1 MPIRRPTFFKQLLSL
16 AACVSA
22 LLWAEPAAAQ
32 AVSPKIAADLAR
44 TMGATTLPT
53 VTWAKTLK
61 GQAYVKVLIAASSS
75 DPKLASLRQAIVA
88 QGGSVHYV
96 YLSVRA
102 LAGMV
107 PVSAL
112 PGLAARDDVL
122 TITPNRV
129 AARSGSLVADASG
142 ASAAPKISG
151 RTSIDGSGVGIAILD
166 SGIDWDHRSL
176 KDANGKSRVAQVV
189 DIVAKSQAFV
199 SGGWMGGLD
208 LSDVSAAFLGSGS
221 LNSNGVAAKLAA
233 PKATL
238 PDPYGHGTFVASIAA
253 GAGSYQ
259 TPDSSGIAPAATLY
273 DVRVLDAKGVGNMAD
288 VLAGIDWVMQ
298 RARSHNI
305 RVMNMSLAANSTDS
319 FLIDPLARA
328 ARSAVAAGI
337 VVVAAAGN
345 AGKDASGAEVY
356 GAIGSPG
363 SEPAVITVGAA
374 NSKASAA
381 RSDDVMT
388 GFSSRGP
395 TRGSVQ
401 LPGGSRW
408 IDNVLKPD
416 LVAPGNRLLGAVANR
431 QNQAVPSDN
440 LLATLYPALMQGAA
454 AAGAAQALNQEL
466 MQLSGTSV
474 AAPAVAGAAALLLQA
489 NPGLTP
495 PLVKAI
501 LQYTAQP
508 LANANLLQQG
518 AGQINIEG
526 AVRLAQALR
535 TDIAGAIGAG
545 TLKAGDS
552 LLAAG
557 KSMPLP
563 SSTLSGQ
570 TFNWGR
576 IVFAGGTHLVSGD
589 ALFTN
594 FQPIYD
600 PGLTWVRQIVLRNAV
615 QYMPASTYVPA
626 NTVPQAVLESNAT
639 AQTLLTPR
647 VVLLDAVAGANSA
660 KLATGVFAPA
670 AKVASGVANGRVMSG
685 GFILGE
691 GFILAEGL
699 TLAQQRLE
707 GSGFIL
713 GEGFI
718 LAEGFILCE
727 GLALGNGFILG
738 EGFILAEGF
747 ILGEGFILN
756 ETLADPAAATDA
768 SVLGDP

>member
-1 MPIRRPTFFKQLLSL
+1 MPNRRSTFKHLLGL
-16 AACVSA
+16 AACVAA
-22 LLWAEPAAAQ
+22 LVCADPAAAE
-32 AVSPKIAADLAR
+32 AVSPKIAADLASAV
-44 TMGATTLPT
+44 GGTTLPT
-53 VTWAKTLK
+53 VTWARTIN
-61 GQAYVKVLIAASSS
+61 GQAYVKVLIGASSN

-88 QGGSVHYV
+88 RGGSVHYV

-112 PGLAARDDVL
+112 AGLAARDDVL

-142 ASAAPKISG
+142 ASATPKIG
-151 RTSIDGSGVGIAILD
+151 GKTAVDGAGVGIAILD
-166 SGIDWDHRSL
+166 SGIDWDHHSL
-176 KDANGKSRVAQVV
+176 KDAAGKSRVAQVV
-189 DIVAKSQAFV
+189 DIVASSQIFTE
-199 SGGWMGGLD
+199 GGWIGGLD
-208 LSDVSAAFLGSGS
+208 LSDLSAAFIGSGS
-221 LNSNGVAAKLAA
+221 TSPNSLASKLAA
-233 PKATL
+233 PKASL
-238 PDPYGHGTFVASIAA
+238 PDPYGHGTFVAAIAA

-305 RVMNMSLAANSTDS
+305 RVMNLSLAADSTDS

-345 AGKDASGAEVY
+345 AGKNTAGTEVY

-363 SEPAVITVGAA
+363 SEPTVITVGAA
-374 NSKASAA
+374 NPKATAV
-381 RSDDVMT
+381 RSDDLMT
-388 GFSSRGP
+388 SFSSRGP

-401 LPGGSRW
+401 LPSGSRW
-408 IDNVLKPD
+408 TDNVLKPD

-431 QNQAVPSDN
+431 QNHAAPSGN
-440 LLATLYPALMQGAA
+440 LLATLYPALMQGAS
-454 AAGAAQALNQEL
+454 AAGAAQLLNQEL

-474 AAPAVAGAAALLLQA
+474 AAPAVAGAAALLLQV

-508 LANANLLQQG
+508 LAGANLLQQG
-518 AGQINIEG
+518 AGQLNIEG
-526 AVRLAQALR
+526 AVRLAQSLRSDVGSAL
-535 TDIAGAIGAG
+535 AAG
-545 TLKAGDS
+545 TLKAGDH

-557 KSMPLP
+557 KSMPLA
-563 SSTLSGQ
+563 SSTLNGQ
-570 TFNWGR
+570 SFNWGR
-576 IVFAGGTHLVSGD
+576 IVFAGGAHLVSGD
-589 ALFTN
+589 TLFTS

-600 PGLTWVRQIVLRNAV
+600 PGLTWVRQVVLRNTV
-615 QYMPASTYVPA
+615 QYVPGSAFVPA
-626 NTVPQAVLESNAT
+626 NTLPQAVVETNAT

-660 KLATGVFAPA
+660 KLATGAFMPA
-670 AKVASGVANGRVMSG
+670 AKVASLVGGGRVMSG

-727 GLALGNGFILG
+727 GLALSNGFILG

-756 ETLADPAAATDA
+756 ETLADPAAAGDA
-768 SVLGDP
+768 SVLGDQ